1 MPNLRREGEESTMN
15 PEPEYPYPNW
25 KGRPTGDPA
34 EVIKTLRQCRK
45 AVGLG
50 LYSCTMPREVNA
62 WAGHYHGLGKKQY
75 RRLLGERLEMLY
87 GSLPDAHLYIGNVD
101 RDNAWVFWNALVKE
115 SRIYGRPDFYGD
127 LLAPSE
133 PLPAAEEPDEPDDP
147 DEESPGPIEWMSR
160 EELADEHKRLRW
172 ALVMLNGCSR
182 AHLVVDHDGG
192 ARGNFLRDAID
203 IAQGVLDATE

>member
-1 MPNLRREGEESTMN
+1 MN

-34 EVIKTLRQCRK
+34 EVIKALRQCRK
-45 AVGLG
+45 AVA
-50 LYSCTMPREVNA
+50 STCTMPQEARL
-62 WAGHYHGLGKKQY
+62 WAGHYHEMSKQEY
-75 RRLLGERLEMLY
+75 RRLLGERLTALY
-87 GSLPDAHLYIGNVD
+87 GSLPDAHLCIGNVD

-160 EELADEHKRLRW
+160 EELAAEHKRLRW